1 MNKILIVD
9 DSKLMLRSAKDILLK
24 HKGNEVVLSTC
35 NNAEDALTLISN
47 EHFDIVLLDIIM
59 PNLSGIDL
67 LKILH
72 ENDQLQTTKVLMFSS
87 ITDKKALKECFALG
101 ATDFITKPIDED
113 EFIARISNALNEQN
127 LENLHLHTIE
137 LMKSQNEE
145 LANLYTQL
153 SDAENQ
159 IIQQQQMA
167 GVGYLAAGIA
177 HEINNPIGFI
187 KSNIFSL
194 RHYVGELMGLVG
206 DYETTYG
213 KLPSTPDSSRLDI
226 DFIREDSLVLYTE
239 LQEGI
244 ERIEHIVNSLRSFS
258 TVDNLNSLTEIELSK
273 AFEDILVLINSEIT
287 DHIRIEKYFSPVS
300 QIIVNGGE
308 IHLALLNILKNA
320 LYAVKSDSNN
330 KPLIKLTLD
339 EDENFVYCHIWDNG
353 TGISNENLKTI
364 FNPFFTTKPVGDGIG
379 LGLSMAYNI
388 IVTKHN
394 GQMEVSSQENEWTQ
408 ISIGFPKSK

>member
-24 HKGNEVVLSTC
+24 NKGNEVVLFTC
-35 NNAEDALTLISN
+35 NNAEDALTLISD

-59 PNLSGIDL
+59 PNLSGIEL

-72 ENDQLQTTKVLMFSS
+72 DNNQLQTTKVLMFSS

-137 LMKSQNEE
+137 LMKSQNDE

-194 RHYVGELMGLVG
+194 RHYVGELMGLVA

-213 KLPSTPDSSRLDI
+213 KMPSTPDSSRLDI
-226 DFIREDSLVLYTE
+226 DFIRDDSIVLYSE
-239 LQEGI
+239 LNEGI
-244 ERIEHIVNSLRSFS
+244 DRIEHIVNSLRSFS
-258 TVDNLNSLTEIELSK
+258 TIDDFNQLAEIDLSK
-273 AFEDILVLINSEIT
+273 ALEDILVLINSEIAG
-287 DHIRIEKYFSPVS
+287 HVRIEKHFPSVPKV
-300 QIIVNGGE
+300 IVNGGE
-308 IHLALLNILKNA
+308 IQIALLNILKNA
-320 LYAVKSDSNN
+320 LYAVESDC
-330 KPLIKLTLD
+330 KTEQLIKLTLD
-339 EDENFVYCHIWDNG
+339 EDPDFVYCHIWDNG
-353 TGISNENLKTI
+353 IGISNENLKTI

-394 GQMEVSSQENEWTQ
+394 GHMEVSSQESEWTQ
-408 ISIGFPKSK
+408 ISIGFPKLK

>member
-9 DSKLMLRSAKDILLK
+9 DSKLMLHSAKDILLK
-24 HKGNEVVLSTC
+24 HKGNEIVLSTC
-35 NNAEDALTLISN
+35 NNAEDALTLISS

-59 PNLSGIDL
+59 PNLSGIEL

-72 ENDQLQTTKVLMFSS
+72 DNNQLQTTKVLMFSS

-127 LENLHLHTIE
+127 LEN
-137 LMKSQNEE
+137 
-145 LANLYTQL
+145 
-153 SDAENQ
+153 Q

-167 GVGYLAAGIA
+167 GVGNLAAGIA

-187 KSNIFSL
+187 KSNIFSM
-194 RHYVGELMGLVG
+194 RHYVAELISLVA
-206 DYETTYG
+206 DYETVCG
-213 KLPSTPDSSRLDI
+213 KLPNAPDSSRLNI
-226 DFIREDSLVLYTE
+226 EFIREDSLILYTE

-258 TVDNLNSLTEIELSK
+258 TVDNFNLLTEIELSK
-273 AFEDILVLINSEIT
+273 ALEDILVLINSEIS

-320 LYAVKSDSNN
+320 LYAVKSDSKN

-339 EDENFVYCHIWDNG
+339 EDNNFVYCHIWDNG

-394 GQMEVSSQENEWTQ
+394 GHMEVSSKENEWTQ
-408 ISIGFPKSK
+408 ISIGFPKTK